1 MSEISDNLL
10 SAFLEGNTNVED
22 TLRVLN
28 AAKHDP
34 ELRAVIELSYEM
46 DAEERE
52 ANQILPMQALAAN
65 EESNKCAILCELYVL
80 SQYGVNRTL
89 EDWDKQA
96 WQQGW
101 FKDGGT
107 PIHNIGRLLEQ
118 ECFSICRTF
127 HNSLD
132 DLRKAL
138 VNGKVI
144 VVVDGK
150 EMTTNIE
157 ELNRERLE
165 DDFIG
170 ANPNHAIVINAIE
183 NDRISYYDPELKTEK
198 SISIGLFMDAW
209 EDSSRYMVRVSPRD
223 FSKYEPHPIDL
234 SDVELPEELMELR
247 EAIAENAHEVWAQ
260 GRKDQ
265 GWTYGPERNDTLKQT
280 PDMIPYSDL
289 TDEEKFFD
297 REMAMNTIKLLKKL
311 GYDITY
317 KDSK

>member
-1 MSEISDNLL
+1 M
-10 SAFLEGNTNVED
+10 
-22 TLRVLN
+22 RVLN
-28 AAKHDP
+28 AAKNDP
-34 ELRAVIELSYEM
+34 ELREVIELSYEM
-46 DAEERE
+46 DAEERD

-65 EESNKCAILCELYVL
+65 EETNRCAILCELYVL
-80 SQYGVNRTL
+80 SQYGVSRTL
-89 EDWDKQA
+89 EDWDRQA
-96 WQQGW
+96 KQQGW

-132 DLRKAL
+132 DLKKAL
-138 VNGKVI
+138 VHGKVI

-157 ELNRERLE
+157 KLNKERLE

-170 ANPNHAIVINAIE
+170 ANPNHAIVINEIE
-183 NDRISYYDPELKTEK
+183 NERVLYYDPELKKET
-198 SISIGLFMDAW
+198 SISVELFMDAW
-209 EDSSRYMVRVSPRD
+209 NDSSHYMVSVYPRD

-234 SDVELPEELMELR
+234 SDVDLPEELMELR

-260 GRKDQ
+260 GRKEQ
-265 GWTYGPERNDTLKQT
+265 GWTYGSERNDALKQT

-311 GYDITY
+311 GYNITHE
-317 KDSK
+317 DSK